1 MKLSDISLGNLKRR
15 KAKAIF
21 VLIGLLVGVTAVVA
35 FISLVDAMT
44 RDINH
49 KLEKYGANI
58 MILPKTE
65 NLSLTY
71 GGMAIGGI
79 SFEMKEILQ
88 KDLQK
93 IKGIK
98 NSANV
103 AAVGPMVLG
112 SLKVGGSNVLLAG
125 VDFEVMPILR
135 PWWNIKG
142 KAPGKEGILMGS
154 EAAHILGLKE
164 GDTLDADGTPL
175 KVTGIIQATGSQDDQ
190 IIFAQLETAQK
201 ILGKEGR
208 ISMAE
213 VAALCSGCPIDDM
226 VIQISKVIPGS
237 KVMAIRQVVE
247 GRMATLG
254 HFNKFAYGLSLLV
267 MLVGG
272 LVVLVTMMGSV
283 RERTSEFGVFMAIGF
298 KKSHVM
304 RIVLFEAAVISAM
317 AGVLGY
323 IMGLGATK
331 LSLPF
336 FTESADVH
344 LVFNPTLA
352 ASVLG
357 GAILLGLLS
366 SVYPAIMAGNLDP
379 NEALRS
385 L

>member
-1 MKLSDISLGNLKRR
+1 MKLTDISLGNLKRR
-15 KAKAIF
+15 KAKASFI
-21 VLIGLLVGVTAVVA
+21 LIGLLVGVTAVVA
-35 FISLVDAMT
+35 FMSLVDTLT

-71 GGMAIGGI
+71 GGLSIGGI
-79 SFEMKEILQ
+79 SFEMREIFQ
-88 KDLQK
+88 EDLNK

-98 NSANV
+98 NAANV

-112 SLKVGGSNVLLAG
+112 SLKVGDRNVLLAG
-125 VDFEVMPILR
+125 VDFRVTHILR

-142 KAPGKEGILMGS
+142 NTPDKEGVLIGA
-154 EAAHILGLKE
+154 EASRILGLRH
-164 GDTLDADGTPL
+164 GDTLDANGRAL
-175 KVTGIIQATGSQDDQ
+175 MVTGIIDSTGSQDDQ
-190 IIFAQLETAQK
+190 IIFAQLQTAQK

-213 VAALCSGCPIDDM
+213 VAALCSACPIDEM
-226 VIQISKVIPGS
+226 VDQISGELPDA
-237 KVMAIRQVVE
+237 KVMAIRQVVK
-247 GRMATLG
+247 GRIETLG

-283 RERTSEFGVFMAIGF
+283 RERTSEFGIFMAIGF
-298 KKSHVM
+298 RRSHVIRM
-304 RIVLFEAAVISAM
+304 VLFEAGLISAI

-323 IMGLGATK
+323 FMGLGATR
-331 LSLPF
+331 LAVPF
-336 FTESADVH
+336 FTESVDVSLAFDPVLALGV
-344 LVFNPTLA
+344 LVA
-352 ASVLG
+352 AVF
-357 GAILLGLLS
+357 LGLIS
-366 SVYPAIMAGNLDP
+366 SVYPAVMAGNLDP